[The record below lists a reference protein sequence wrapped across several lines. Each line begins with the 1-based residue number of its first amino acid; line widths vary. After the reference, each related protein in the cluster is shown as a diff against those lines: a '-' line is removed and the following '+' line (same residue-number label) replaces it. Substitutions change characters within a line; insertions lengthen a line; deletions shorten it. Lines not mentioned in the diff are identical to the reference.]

1 VSTTPRVITAKFAGR
16 CWDCRQPFP
25 EGERISYLPAE
36 GGRKSR
42 SSHLACVENGPQ
54 PPQPAPPPERFTPGE
69 SRAIYTCNNRRCP
82 EVGREWE
89 APAPAAN
96 VRFTGRRATCR
107 RCGDIATW
115 VRPAAAEPEPMQTT
129 AARREESP
137 PAVQQR
143 PADPTR
149 SLVGDGF
156 PVSRQ
161 QRAGHVR
168 PPVVQRQTSEPRP
181 TLPPA
186 YSDNPDCVVCQRGGP
201 GPSHNGSP
209 RCRSGSPASGGR
221 HAHCS
226 CDTCY

>member
-54 PPQPAPPPERFTPGE
+54 PAQPAPPPERFTPGE

-115 VRPAAAEPEPMQTT
+115 VRPAAAEPEPQTT
-129 AARREESP
+129 AVQREEP
-137 PAVQQR
+137 PAAQ
-143 PADPTR
+143 PASGR

-161 QRAGHVR
+161 QRAAHVR
-168 PPVVQRQTSEPRP
+168 PPVVQPRIVRVEA
-181 TLPPA
+181 PPA
-186 YSDNPDCVVCQRGGP
+186 PYKDNPDCVTCQRGGP

-226 CDTCY
+226 CDTCW